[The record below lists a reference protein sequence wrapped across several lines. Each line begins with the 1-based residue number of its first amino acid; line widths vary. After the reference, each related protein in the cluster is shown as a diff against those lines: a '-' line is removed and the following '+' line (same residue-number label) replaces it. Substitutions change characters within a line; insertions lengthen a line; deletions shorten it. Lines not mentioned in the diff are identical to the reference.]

1 MEATSIIQRVFLES
15 VLNSIKTH
23 QSRSMSIL
31 SRSSST
37 THLTPTLRRSSR
49 SMIDSSM
56 RNKTTMRL
64 SGNSLFSTTYLTE
77 KFRNT
82 FNITR
87 VTVSSLNCSEA
98 SSRTGQGCPKTSKSS
113 INHTDRNYRGYL
125 MMTWRG
131 CCKCLHKDASWLSP
145 TMKLWRDSKLK
156 WRDNTDSSKIHSES
170 LNNCCTCFTNY

>member
-1 MEATSIIQRVFLES
+1 MERTSIIQRAFLES

-31 SRSSST
+31 SRNSST
-37 THLTPTLRRSSR
+37 THLTLILRRLSR
-49 SMIDSSM
+49 SMRDNSL
-56 RNKTTMRL
+56 RNKTTMRQ
-64 SGNSLFSTTYLTE
+64 SGNSLSSTTYSTE

-87 VTVSSLNCSEA
+87 VTVSYLNYSEG

-125 MMTWRG
+125 MMTRRG
-131 CCKCLHKDASWLSP
+131 CC
-145 TMKLWRDSKLK
+145 
-156 WRDNTDSSKIHSES
+156 
-170 LNNCCTCFTNY
+170 